1 LADFSNPLQRRHFK
15 SSFMLQGGGVEGA
28 GSLLT
33 TPLGQGGATPI
44 FLNSSRSSKRHSG
57 HFPDLG
63 TRTFVPSVLLG
74 CRVFR

>member
-1 LADFSNPLQRRHFK
+1 
-15 SSFMLQGGGVEGA
+15 MLQGGGVEGA

-33 TPLGQGGATPI
+33 TPVGQGGATPI

-63 TRTFVPSVLLG
+63 TRTFAHSVPGVVDPAFQVNLDQDTDPG
-74 CRVFR
+74 F